1 MYTKS
6 RKASFENCFNKITK
20 KNYPRYALK
29 YICTR
34 VRKYNDV
41 LSRLKSKMRSN
52 YYTTVLHLTNVP
64 NLLMQFCDVSYFL
77 ILVANHHKRTFQCTY
92 NAIFTENVIHIS
104 FSQKKICRINKMF
117 GVKQMI
123 MTSRLICVLY
133 VTITTPAASL

>member
-20 KNYPRYALK
+20 NNYPRYALNIYALEYESIMMYCPDLNPRCGLIIIQQF
-29 YICTR
+29 YI
-34 VRKYNDV
+34 
-41 LSRLKSKMRSN
+41 
-52 YYTTVLHLTNVP
+52 LTNVP

-92 NAIFTENVIHIS
+92 NAIFTENLIHIS